1 MRRYACMKKNS
12 TTQRL
17 HTLTVQINEELC
29 LADEQEEPKD
39 PTNHN
44 IEIVSKNTPVTIPGV
59 FVVALA
65 YSRLSHFL
73 CTDLFTKS
81 SPKRRRDA

>member
-29 LADEQEEPKD
+29 LADEQEEPKEPD
-39 PTNHN
+39 KPQYWDCMQKHPWDHPHWTGPEQ
-44 IEIVSKNTPVTIPGV
+44 IDTEINT
-59 FVVALA
+59 
-65 YSRLSHFL
+65 LS
-73 CTDLFTKS
+73 
-81 SPKRRRDA
+81 